1 MVWEKPQNQ
10 LFCLEFST
18 MVTCKGLLGSLEYNF
33 KTSSNVK
40 KEWEFFNLCL
50 NSLPTLLGKSDSRNS
65 KKFGMPPVLES
76 QLHLYLTVHKS
87 QKLATFFEIV
97 VNICDL
103 ITKVGNSCDL

>member
-50 NSLPTLLGKSDSRNS
+50 NSLPTLLGKSDSRNL
-65 KKFGMPPVLES
+65 KKFGMPPVLEP
-76 QLHLYLTVHKS
+76 QLDFVDCIYTG
-87 QKLATFFEIV
+87 IV
-97 VNICDL
+97 C
-103 ITKVGNSCDL
+103 